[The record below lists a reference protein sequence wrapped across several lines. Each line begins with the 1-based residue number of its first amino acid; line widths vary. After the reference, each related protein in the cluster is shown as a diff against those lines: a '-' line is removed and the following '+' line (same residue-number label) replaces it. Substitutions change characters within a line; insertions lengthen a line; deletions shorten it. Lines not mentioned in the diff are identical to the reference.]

1 MGRRNYIAH
10 RLPSAKTCHSPFS
23 PFYLGNF
30 SPLNDLNTLYRGWMG
45 CVRGSTYLEESD
57 SNALAGD
64 RFSNV
69 LALVLERFLTFRNS
83 SVGVGDLLRPN
94 KEDVLTEVAIQLES
108 CFCVQSTQGHLLLPN
123 IRTAR
128 EIPRTG
134 HDSLISKLNESN
146 WLFALSPV

>member
-1 MGRRNYIAH
+1 MTPP
-10 RLPSAKTCHSPFS
+10 LSFS
-23 PFYLGNF
+23 
-30 SPLNDLNTLYRGWMG
+30 DLMQDEAVLITLYREWMG

-57 SNALAGD
+57 SKALAGD

-69 LALVLERFLTFRNS
+69 LALVLESYLTFRNS

-94 KEDVLTEVAIQLES
+94 EEDVVTEVAMQLES
-108 CFCVQSTQGHLLLPN
+108 CFCVQRTQGHLLLPN

-128 EIPRTG
+128 EIPRAG
-134 HDSLISKLNESN
+134 HDSLISKLNGSN

>member
-1 MGRRNYIAH
+1 MSGLLFLRNRDQEDRGRNYIAH

-57 SNALAGD
+57 SKALAGD

-69 LALVLERFLTFRNS
+69 LALGWNDF
-83 SVGVGDLLRPN
+83 
-94 KEDVLTEVAIQLES
+94 
-108 CFCVQSTQGHLLLPN
+108 
-123 IRTAR
+123 
-128 EIPRTG
+128 
-134 HDSLISKLNESN
+134 
-146 WLFALSPV
+146 